1 MKSYLLCTV
10 LLFCVLLQGQQVP
23 DTLFA
28 PPIPHPAYQEQ
39 SGPVILIDEGHHNFH
54 TKDGR
59 YTAFSRLLER
69 DGYKVESSRGT
80 FGFNTLEGARILVIS
95 NALHSTNV
103 QNWYLPTPSAFEE
116 EEIEF
121 LRNWVHQGGR
131 LFLIA
136 DHMPLAGAA
145 ADLAAA
151 FGFEFTNGYVLDD
164 RGGGPAFFSLED
176 RNLHPSIITKGRNSS
191 ESLTQ
196 VTTFTGQAFKIPDQ
210 AKPVLTFSENFTNFL
225 PDTAGVFT
233 AKTPRIPAAGYHQ
246 GAFMDYGKGKLF
258 VSGEAAMF
266 SAQLA
271 GPEKWKMG
279 MNNPQAPQNYQFLLN
294 IIHWLDDQL

>member
-1 MKSYLLCTV
+1 MKPYLLG
-10 LLFCVLLQGQQVP
+10 LLLPFCLLLQGQQVS

-28 PPIPHPAYQEQ
+28 PPIPNPVYPEQ
-39 SGPVILIDEGHHNFH
+39 AGPLILIDEGHYNFH

-59 YTAFSRLLER
+59 YTAFSRLLKR
-69 DGYKVESSRGT
+69 DGYRIAGAKGS
-80 FGFNTLEGARILVIS
+80 FKPNTLEGARILVIS
-95 NALHSTNV
+95 NALHKTNV
-103 QNWYLPTPSAFEE
+103 ENWYLPTPSAFEP

-121 LRNWVHQGGR
+121 LRNWVEQGGR

-145 ADLAAA
+145 ADMAAA

-164 RGGGPAFFSLED
+164 RGRGPSIFSLED
-176 RNLHPSIITKGRNSS
+176 QTLHPSMITRGRNPS
-191 ESLTQ
+191 ESVTQ
-196 VTTFTGQAFKIPDQ
+196 ITTFTGQAFKIPEQ
-210 AKPVLTFSENFTNFL
+210 AEPMLTFSEHFTNFL
-225 PDTAGVFT
+225 PDTAAVFT
-233 AKTPRIPAAGYHQ
+233 PETPRIPAAGYHQ
-246 GAFMDYGKGKLF
+246 GAFMNYGNGKLV

-279 MNNPQAPQNYQFLLN
+279 MNNPEAPQNYQFLLN